1 MKHNK
6 LIGALA
12 AVGGVFAMGSA
23 HAIVPVVAAGLAA
36 VAGSALGTAA
46 VHASPPPARPVAV
59 APTTSTVVM
68 GGPSAAVTEVVP
80 APRDGYAWQAGH
92 FEMQNGA
99 STFVPGHW
107 VPNDVVVHQP

>member
-12 AVGGVFAMGSA
+12 ATAGVFAMGSA

-46 VHASPPPARPVAV
+46 VHANPPPPAQPVAI
-59 APTTSTVVM
+59 APTNSTVVL
-68 GGPSAAVTEVVP
+68 GGPGATVTEVVP

-92 FEMQNGA
+92 FEMQNGV

-107 VPNDVVVHQP
+107 VPNP